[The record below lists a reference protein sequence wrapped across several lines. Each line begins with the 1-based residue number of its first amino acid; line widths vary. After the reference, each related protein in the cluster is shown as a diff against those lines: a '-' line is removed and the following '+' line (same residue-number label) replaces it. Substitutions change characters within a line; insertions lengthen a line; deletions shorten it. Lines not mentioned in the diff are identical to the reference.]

1 MSADPGRL
9 TAMKLLYSPFAIVAG
24 IVGSILGKRA
34 FKALWAR
41 IDDSP
46 SPPAPRNSEAGL
58 VEVAAGAALQ
68 AATVAAI
75 AATVDRLMAHAFRH
89 LFGVWPE
96 QAPKDEAETS

>member
-1 MSADPGRL
+1 
-9 TAMKLLYSPFAIVAG
+9 MKLLYKPFALVAG
-24 IVGSILGKRA
+24 IAGTVLGERA

-46 SPPAPRNSEAGL
+46 APPPAGTGEAGL
-58 VEVAAGAALQ
+58 IEVAAGAALQ

-75 AATVDRLMAHAFRH
+75 AATVDRLMARTFHH

-96 QAPKDEAETS
+96 KSGTVDDDQPA